1 MNDMIALSDIS
12 HWIGIAAACCTTLSF
27 VPQVIQILKNRDTAG
42 ISVAMYTIFTT
53 GVFFWVVYG
62 FIIRDMPVLL
72 ANSVTLILTLSVL
85 MLTITQRLRTRNA
98 RKTTPRQQ
106 TD

>member
-1 MNDMIALSDIS
+1 MSQ
-12 HWIGIAAACCTTLSF
+12 WIGIAAACCTTLSF
-27 VPQVIQILKNRDTAG
+27 VPQVIQILKSRDTAG

-62 FIIRDMPVLL
+62 FVIWDLPVLL

-85 MLTITQRLRTRNA
+85 MLTITQRLRTRNV
-98 RKTTPRQQ
+98 RKTTARQR
-106 TD
+106 TE

>member
-1 MNDMIALSDIS
+1 LNDIIALSDIS
-12 HWIGIAAACCTTLSF
+12 QWIGIAAACCTTLSF
-27 VPQVIQILKNRDTAG
+27 VPQVIQILKSRDTAG

-62 FIIRDMPVLL
+62 FVIWDLPVLL

-85 MLTITQRLRTRNA
+85 MLTITQRLRTRNV
-98 RKTTPRQQ
+98 RKTTARQR